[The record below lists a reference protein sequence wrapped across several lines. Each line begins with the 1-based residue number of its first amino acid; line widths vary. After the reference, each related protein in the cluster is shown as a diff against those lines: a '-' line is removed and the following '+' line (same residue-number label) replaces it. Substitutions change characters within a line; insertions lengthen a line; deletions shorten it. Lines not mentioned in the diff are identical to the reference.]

1 MRHDGEEEGVR
12 PWKTVRM
19 ETWLNEVKSVA
30 ESILNRFEL
39 SVHEHADALSLFDD
53 DFDRNDDPEFLNVRL
68 TMPSCCLQE

>member
-39 SVHEHADALSLFDD
+39 SVDELADALSLSLMTISI
-53 DFDRNDDPEFLNVRL
+53 E
-68 TMPSCCLQE
+68 TMIQNF

>member
-12 PWKTVRM
+12 PWEIVRI

-39 SVHEHADALSLFDD
+39 SVDELADALSLSLMTISI
-53 DFDRNDDPEFLNVRL
+53 E
-68 TMPSCCLQE
+68 TMIQNF